1 MPAGATGAE
10 VLSGFSSSAHTGFR
24 RREEAARVSTSGRA
38 AADRA
43 AARSQARRPA
53 RSSAS
58 ARAIVLASLLGLALA
73 LTLGACGGTQTTTA
87 TRATGS
93 AAAAAVAAKRSAS
106 VPVALRVG
114 SSTTLPAAVQLPAVA
129 PGDGGALSVGGL
141 DAGDSSVASV
151 VLIDGSG
158 AREVAQLPLALHD
171 AAAAQIDGQTYLFG
185 GGEPGGTSA
194 SIFRVGASGVQGAGR
209 LPVGASDIAAT
220 TIAHTAYVVG
230 GYTVSDPLRTIV
242 AFTPRTGARIVGTLP
257 RPLRY
262 AAVAA
267 VDGHVL
273 IAGGTSGVT
282 AQRAILSFDPATR
295 TTRQIGELPY
305 PVTHA
310 GGASL
315 NGSFYLL
322 GGRGESLSGQ
332 RSSILAV
339 DPRNGSV
346 RSAGR
351 LPEALS
357 DVGATSLGDHILA
370 VGGRNQA
377 GTVSDRALTLRPA
390 PR

>member
-1 MPAGATGAE
+1 M
-10 VLSGFSSSAHTGFR
+10 
-24 RREEAARVSTSGRA
+24 
-38 AADRA
+38 
-43 AARSQARRPA
+43 
-53 RSSAS
+53 
-58 ARAIVLASLLGLALA
+58 LGIA
-73 LTLGACGGTQTTTA
+73 LTLSACGSTQPSARTHATTN
-87 TRATGS
+87 S
-93 AAAAAVAAKRSAS
+93 SAAVAKHAAG

-114 SSTTLPAAVQLPAVA
+114 DTTTLPAAVQLPAVA
-129 PGDGGALSVGGL
+129 STAGGALAVGGL

-185 GGEPGGTSA
+185 GGEPGGTSG

-220 TIAHTAYVVG
+220 TIAHTAYIVG

-242 AFTPRTGARIVGTLP
+242 AFTPGTGARIVGTLP

-273 IAGGTSGVT
+273 IAGGTSGIT

-339 DPRNGSV
+339 DPRSGSV

-370 VGGRNQA
+370 VGGRNRA
-377 GTVSDRALTLRPA
+377 GTVSDHALTLRPA